1 MVASWACQWNDAGR
15 SELLAISAI
24 RRFWNVAELVAESWV
39 SQLAGRYVAIF
50 PAFAIGITIIFAEQ
64 PELRSW
70 SIGESVIF
78 SDKSILQ
85 PDQHNLFTDFAS
97 LFAHF
102 TELQSDFSELLAK
115 LVIFAVVA
123 FLQSDQPQV
132 SGSESRLFGFIL
144 ADESLLADFAIL
156 QPDVSGLLAHKSELL
171 SIESQLFGTL
181 ASVLV
186 DYAKLQSIES
196 ELHAD
201 DTAVLSVESKLF
213 DTALFAK
220 LAVILAQ
227 LYQIQPIESELQ
239 SDVAFSLSI
248 ASIHTAKSTELLLS
262 D

>member
-1 MVASWACQWNDAGR
+1 MVASWAYQRNDSRR
-15 SELLAISAI
+15 SKLLAVGAI
-24 RRFWNVAELVAESWV
+24 RRFWNVAKLVAQSWV
-39 SQLAGRYVAIF
+39 SKLTRRHVAVF
-50 PAFAIGITIIFAEQ
+50 PAFAIGFTIIFAEQ
-64 PELRSW
+64 PELRPR
-70 SIGESVIF
+70 SIGESLIF

-97 LFAHF
+97 LFAHV
-102 TELQSDFSELLAK
+102 TELQSDISELLAK
-115 LVIFAVVA
+115 LVIFAIVA

-132 SGSESRLFGFIL
+132 PSSESRLFGFIL
-144 ADESLLADFAIL
+144 TDEPLLADVAIL
-156 QPDVSGLLAHKSELL
+156 QPDITGLLANKSKLL

-181 ASVLV
+181 ASVLI
-186 DYAKLQSIES
+186 DYAKLQSIEP

-201 DTAVLSVESKLF
+201 DTAVLSVEPKLF

-220 LAVILAQ
+220 LAVILSQ

-239 SDVAFSLSI
+239 PNVAFSLSL